1 VQRQNRGIGYGS
13 LDARCL
19 EQRRTPPRGG
29 RRGVAAELCERGE
42 NRRALGF
49 GRLGRDPEEHGGRVK
64 LRCGDADDLCMRHR
78 LVLLAFALTLAGPAG
93 SATPKPEQ
101 SWARAEIAAVTAA
114 GLMGGDAATFRPDDV
129 LTSADL
135 EALAADL
142 NGDDP
147 LPGDYAPVTLAGLD
161 KRLVA
166 TLRLESSAYRFY
178 RAARAA
184 GLAPPSRFGSET
196 VARLLGLRTNHP
208 AGSDDLELLPSAP
221 VTRAETAFSV
231 ARILGLA
238 SDATASM
245 GERASA
251 FALPELTIWQ
261 QAILK
266 RAISF
271 IGYPYVWAGVKDGFD
286 CSGFVWA
293 VYKLHAYPGAEG
305 LRGVLR
311 GRTTYQMSGE
321 VPKAQRIPEADLQPA
336 DVIFFGAKGPASKPA
351 QVNHMGIYLGNG
363 WFIHSSGYGVA
374 LAQLEGWYA
383 GRFAWG
389 RRPLAE
395 IGL

>member
-1 VQRQNRGIGYGS
+1 M
-13 LDARCL
+13 
-19 EQRRTPPRGG
+19 RR
-29 RRGVAAELCERGE
+29 VL
-42 NRRALGF
+42 F
-49 GRLGRDPEEHGGRVK
+49 
-64 LRCGDADDLCMRHR
+64 
-78 LVLLAFALTLAGPAG
+78 LLALALTLAGPAG
-93 SATPKPEQ
+93 SATPKPAQ
-101 SWARAEIAAVTAA
+101 SWAKAEIATVTTA

-129 LTSADL
+129 LTSAEL

-147 LPGDYAPVTLAGLD
+147 LAGDDAPVTLAGLD

-166 TLRLESSAYRFY
+166 TLRLETAAYRFY
-178 RAARAA
+178 RAARTA

-221 VTRAETAFSV
+221 VTRAETAFSA
-231 ARILGLA
+231 ARILALP
-238 SDATASM
+238 SDATASVS
-245 GERASA
+245 ERAAA
-251 FALPELTIWQ
+251 FALPELTTRQ
-261 QAILK
+261 QAVLR
-266 RAISF
+266 RAISL
-271 IGYPYVWAGVKDGFD
+271 IGYPYVWAGVKNGFD
-286 CSGFVWA
+286 CSGLVWA

-305 LRGVLR
+305 LQGVLR

-321 VPKAQRIPEADLQPA
+321 VPKARRVAAADLQPA
-336 DVIFFGAKGPASKPA
+336 DLIFFGAKGPSSKPA

-383 GRFAWG
+383 DRLAWG